1 MSAKKGANRRFISTL
16 RRLNR
21 RRDPVSKRR
30 RNTLIG
36 DDERADI
43 LALLAIG
50 RTVADVAR
58 SLDRD
63 ERTVA
68 SVVAQHRRELR
79 DAEGVAYHA
88 IYKEA
93 AAAAAARGD
102 HKPALEWLDRMG
114 AIPETSR
121 QRTQLQAAQIAA
133 DAQRDVTRHLAKGGD
148 GHGPVVNIGIGLPSQ
163 LMGSDLTVLS
173 STVQSPERAEKQ
185 GVLPPGR
192 MLPDITGG

>member
-1 MSAKKGANRRFISTL
+1 
-16 RRLNR
+16 
-21 RRDPVSKRR
+21 V
-30 RNTLIG
+30 G

-58 SLDRD
+58 SIDRD

-68 SVVAQHRRELR
+68 GVVADHRRTLR
-79 DAEGVAYHA
+79 EADGDTYHA

-93 AAAAAARGD
+93 AQAAAARGD

-121 QRTQLQAAQIAA
+121 QRTQLQASQIAA
-133 DAQRDVTRHLAKGGD
+133 DAQRDVTRHLAKAGD

-163 LMGSDLTVLS
+163 LGAGVSQINVSHSDSRSHALEPGLIVARTHVP
-173 STVQSPERAEKQ
+173 STDK
-185 GVLPPGR
+185 G
-192 MLPDITGG
+192 